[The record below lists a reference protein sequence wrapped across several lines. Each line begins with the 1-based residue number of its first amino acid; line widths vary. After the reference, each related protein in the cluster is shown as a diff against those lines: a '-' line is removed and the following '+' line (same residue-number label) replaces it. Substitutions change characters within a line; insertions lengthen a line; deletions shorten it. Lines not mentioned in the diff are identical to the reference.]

1 MFTIFNDTMANIKI
15 ISASI
20 RDGKKS
26 DRVALYLK
34 NYITANNL
42 AEAEVLD
49 LSKYNFPLFTERF
62 KFLKEVSSELSEFVG
77 KVNHADAVII
87 VTPEYNGG
95 YPAALKNIIDVL
107 VDEWKH
113 KPVAISTVSS
123 GPFGGSQSI
132 ISLQFSLWKIGA
144 YTVPAMFPV
153 PTVENSFSENGLPSD
168 SNATD
173 KRAANFLKEILWY
186 IKAKATVKL

>member
-123 GPFGGSQSI
+123 GRLAALKASFRCNLVCGKLALTQC
-132 ISLQFSLWKIGA
+132 LQCFRYQL
-144 YTVPAMFPV
+144 
-153 PTVENSFSENGLPSD
+153 
-168 SNATD
+168 
-173 KRAANFLKEILWY
+173 
-186 IKAKATVKL
+186 

>member
-49 LSKYNFPLFTERF
+49 LSKYNFPLFTDRF
-62 KFLKEVSSELSEFVG
+62 KFFCSG
-77 KVNHADAVII
+77 
-87 VTPEYNGG
+87 
-95 YPAALKNIIDVL
+95 L
-107 VDEWKH
+107 V
-113 KPVAISTVSS
+113 
-123 GPFGGSQSI
+123 
-132 ISLQFSLWKIGA
+132 
-144 YTVPAMFPV
+144 
-153 PTVENSFSENGLPSD
+153 
-168 SNATD
+168 
-173 KRAANFLKEILWY
+173 
-186 IKAKATVKL
+186 